1 MNSSSTNIIVTSYFT
16 ESTKKIKYFDNKNEI
31 IFILDEPTSQIKDTN
46 FPPLLLDKYYRNDNL
61 YKINHQIGLSTLSN
75 NPQANDYSFSFQ
87 DVGKILFYHTQSLTK
102 DSKIKAYIYMYT
114 PDNSIIY
121 KNQIIPETSIISIKR
136 IYSFSLSDNIVL
148 FSVTFYVPQKDKL
161 TIQTSVDNASAVSS
175 INLDT
180 HSPSIDVTYTIQLK
194 FKSCMNEENN
204 YCNGNLC
211 FNNEICKIALNAII
225 DFKDINLTQQFF
237 NFSSTNTDVI
247 VENYNLIQTNNITN
261 KEASFSLN
269 EYYTGSTFRF

>member
-1 MNSSSTNIIVTSYFT
+1 MTSYFT
-16 ESTKKIKYFDNKNEI
+16 ESTKKIQYFDNKNEI

-75 NPQANDYSFSFQ
+75 SPQANGYSFSFQ

-102 DSKIKAYIYMYT
+102 DSKRKAYIYMYT

-121 KNQIIPETSIISIKR
+121 KNIIIPETSIISIKR

-148 FSVTFYVPQKDKL
+148 FSVTFYVPKKDKL
-161 TIQTSVDNASAVSS
+161 TIQTYVDNASAASS

-180 HSPSIDVTYTIQLK
+180 YSPSIDVTYTIQLK